1 MLPIQYILC
10 GALILLIFTYVVRL
24 RSYKVDRIIIIFI
37 IIVGI
42 IFVLF
47 PDLTMDIAHLLGVGR
62 GADLVLY
69 FCVIGFAF
77 CIVLLYSRQRRFEEL
92 LVSILRKDAIQNAKE
107 PVQKAASSSK
117 NTPQEKKNS
126 NM

>member
-10 GALILLIFTYVVRL
+10 GALILLIFTYIVRL
-24 RSYKVDRIIIIFI
+24 RSYKIDRIIIIFI
-37 IIVGI
+37 ILAGI

-47 PDLTMDIAHLLGVGR
+47 PDLTMDIAHILGVGR

-69 FCVIGFAF
+69 FCVVGFAF
-77 CIVLLYSRQRRFEEL
+77 CIIILYAKQRRFEEL

-107 PVQKAASSSK
+107 PDQKDPLSPTNK
-117 NTPQEKKNS
+117 TEENN
-126 NM
+126 NNV